1 MSGPNPRPLALE
13 RLVYFS
19 DAVFAI
25 AITLLV
31 LDIKVPELD
40 PAIARAGL
48 ASQLLV
54 LVPRVIGYVVSF
66 LVIGIY
72 WEAHHRMFGFIKAC
86 TRTLIWLNLLELMLI
101 AFLPFP
107 TALIGRY
114 AFVPA
119 AVMFYASTVLAV
131 GLVRT
136 AIWRYASQGRRLI
149 DADTPESEIR
159 GGLWRGVTGPLVFA
173 ISIPIA
179 SVAPVTA
186 MLSWIAIF
194 PLLRLIEWRVRKW

>member
-1 MSGPNPRPLALE
+1 M
-13 RLVYFS
+13 V
-19 DAVFAI
+19 
-25 AITLLV
+25 
-31 LDIKVPELD
+31 
-40 PAIARAGL
+40 
-48 ASQLLV
+48 SQLFA
-54 LVPRVIGYVVSF
+54 LVPRIAGYLVSF

-72 WEAHHRMFGFIKAC
+72 WEAHHRMFGFITAC

-119 AVMFYASTVLAV
+119 AVMFYASAVLAV

-136 AIWRYASQGRRLI
+136 AIWWYATHVRRLI

-159 GGLWRGVTGPLVFA
+159 AGLWRGITAPLVFA

-179 SVAPVTA
+179 SIAPVTA
-186 MLSWIAIF
+186 MLSWIAIV
-194 PLLRLIEWRVRKW
+194 PLLRLIDWRVRKA

>member
-1 MSGPNPRPLALE
+1 MSGTTTRPLALE

-19 DAVFAI
+19 DAIFAI

-40 PAIARAGL
+40 PALARAGL
-48 ASQLLV
+48 SHQLLA
-54 LVPRVIGYVVSF
+54 LIPRIFAYLVSF
-66 LVIGIY
+66 MVIGIY
-72 WEAHHRMFGFIKAC
+72 WEAHHRMFGFIKLC

-114 AFVPA
+114 ASVPS
-119 AVMFYASTVLAV
+119 AVVFYASTVLAV
-131 GLVRT
+131 GLART
-136 AIWRYASQGRRLI
+136 VIWRYASAGRRLI
-149 DADTPESEIR
+149 DADTPEREIR
-159 GGLWRGVTGPLVFA
+159 GGLWRGLVSPLVFG

-179 SVAPVTA
+179 LVAPLTA

-194 PLLRLIEWRVRKW
+194 PLLRLIDWRIRKW